1 MISETDKSLAA
12 VGPVL
17 LLQELTPRLQVYAPM
32 YNTLIEPPYA
42 FDPSA
47 PPTLDVDEKQLE
59 AVTLVMDT
67 ATPMTLVPPEKLLE
81 KLLAPA
87 P

>member
-1 MISETDKSLAA
+1 MISDTDKSPAA

-17 LLQELTPRLQVYAPM
+17 LLQVLPPRPKLQVYAPM

-81 KLLAPA
+81 KAPA